1 MSTSLSPRFGLPRIQ
16 RVQLHAF
23 SLYSLDPNVSL
34 SLDNGVTCLAGAN
47 GIGKSTY
54 LSTINF
60 ALTGA
65 VPEPSREYKSA
76 AAYLQKARDYTSTYF
91 DGRISETDRDTAA
104 ISIEFAVRNRHY
116 SLKRSLIEID
126 TISDLRI
133 LQDGVVVYD
142 SKDSTPELNETKYR
156 ADISEVAG
164 LSSFEQFVLLQHF
177 LFTFDESRHLIFWDR
192 PVSSALLYMC
202 FGGDP
207 HDAAKADFLN
217 REMERAGSRARNFQ
231 FQANNLQKR
240 ITQLEGSID
249 FPDDAEAEVEEATA
263 QYQVLN
269 EAMMKAISDA
279 EEADAAASDAELK
292 VMEASSAVVSV
303 RAAYTRAFEEYM
315 NGAASPERHPFI
327 ASAISECQCP
337 ICQASGQSIAE
348 AIRSKIVSG
357 ECPLCTSSLSRSDSI
372 AGERSKVLS
381 DLDKSLAER
390 KGALDAAVA
399 ARTRLNAEVT
409 VKRALVQSSQAAI
422 NAFEENNRSAL
433 AGIRGKLALLEGP
446 LAATLNGLKTACT
459 EQIIQRDES
468 YSERDRHRDELKAL
482 QRSLERKYMD
492 AEATF
497 VPMFKSLAQAFL
509 GVDLDISLTSTQPTG
524 LHLEIE
530 MRGNAR
536 RKQSQLSESQRFFID
551 IALRMAL
558 AQYVSDPESLAT
570 LFIDTPEGS
579 LDIAYEDRAGQMF
592 AAFVKSG
599 HAMIMTA
606 NINSSKLLTTLAQS
620 CGADAMRIVQMTH
633 WTELSD
639 VQRNAEA
646 LFKTAFDEIDAALAG
661 GSPVATIPGWA
672 NGA

>member
-1 MSTSLSPRFGLPRIQ
+1 MSSLLSPRFGLPRIQ

-34 SLDNGVTCLAGAN
+34 TLGNGVTCLAGAN

-54 LSTINF
+54 LSAINF
-60 ALTGA
+60 ALTGV

-76 AAYLQKARDYTSTYF
+76 AAYLQKARDYTSTFF

-104 ISIEFAVRNRHY
+104 ISIEFVVKNRQY
-116 SLKRSLIEID
+116 TLKRSLFEID

-133 LQDGVVVYD
+133 LQDGVEVYD
-142 SKDSTPELNETKYR
+142 SQDSASELNESQYR
-156 ADISEVAG
+156 ADISKAVG
-164 LSSFEQFVLLQHF
+164 LNSFEQFVLLQHF
-177 LFTFDESRHLIFWDR
+177 LFTFDESRHLIFWDH
-192 PVSSALLYMC
+192 PVSSALLYIC

-207 HDAAKADFLN
+207 HDAAKADLIN
-217 REMERAGSRARNFQ
+217 REMGRADSRARNFQ
-231 FQANNLQKR
+231 YQANNLQKR
-240 ITQLEGSID
+240 ITQLENSVD
-249 FPDDAEAEVEEATA
+249 APRDAEAEVEAASA
-263 QYQVLN
+263 QYRALN
-269 EAMMKAISDA
+269 EAMAKAIADS
-279 EEADAAASDAELK
+279 EEADAAANDAELK
-292 VMEASSAVVSV
+292 VMEASSAVVSA
-303 RAAYTRAFEEYM
+303 RAAYSQAFEEYM

-327 ASAISECQCP
+327 ASAVSECRCP
-337 ICQASGQSIAE
+337 ICQAMGTSIAN
-348 AIRSKIVSG
+348 AIRSKIDSG
-357 ECPLCTSSLSRSDSI
+357 ECPLCSSSLSRTDSI
-372 AGERSKVLS
+372 TAERSKVLS

-390 KGALDAAVA
+390 KRVLDAAVA
-399 ARTRLNAEVT
+399 ARTRLNSEVRA
-409 VKRALVQSSQAAI
+409 KRALVQSSQTEI
-422 NAFEENNRSAL
+422 NAFEEENRSAL

-446 LAATLNGLKTACT
+446 LAATLSGLKTART
-459 EQIIQRDES
+459 EQLIQRDES
-468 YSERDRHRDELKAL
+468 YAERDRHRDELKVL

-497 VPMFKSLAQAFL
+497 VPMFKKLAQAFL
-509 GVDLDISLTSTQPTG
+509 GVDLDITLTSTQPTG

-592 AAFVKSG
+592 ADFVKSG

-606 NINSSKLLTTLAQS
+606 NINSSKLLTTLAHS
-620 CGADAMRIVQMTH
+620 CGIDAMRIVQMTH

-639 VQRNAEA
+639 VQRNAED
-646 LFKTAFDEIDAALAG
+646 LFKTAFDDIDAALVG
-661 GSPVATIPGWA
+661 GHPVASIPGVS